1 MRIQYFS
8 LVGPTFKGR
17 EGKGKGE
24 HWGRQGRGKKS
35 GKKRREKREKGE
47 KKEVRRA
54 PPPIEISDYGTAHTT
69 SICF

>member
-35 GKKRREKREKGE
+35 GKKEEKRGKREKRRK
-47 KKEVRRA
+47 
-54 PPPIEISDYGTAHTT
+54 
-69 SICF
+69 